1 MMNKEWWCE
10 QYDAICFELYGCEP
24 HELTILQRIEFN
36 LRANEII
43 ANRAADIG
51 DRLKDEL
58 DERR

>member
-1 MMNKEWWCE
+1 MNKEWWCE

-24 HELTILQRIEFN
+24 HELTISQRIEFN